1 MLGAII
7 GDLIG
12 SRFEG
17 QNSKS
22 TEFDLFTDKSAFTD
36 DSVLTVATADCILN
50 QKGYTKVYQE
60 YGKKYPNAGYGGTFY
75 KWIFSDNPKPYNSW
89 GNGSAMRVSPVAY
102 AFNDLETVLEEA
114 QKSAEVTH
122 NHPEGI
128 KGAQAVASAVF
139 LARTG
144 KNKAE
149 IKDYIQAKFGYDLER
164 TLDEIRPV
172 YRFDVS
178 CQGSV
183 PEAIIAFIESA
194 DFESAIRLSISL
206 GGDSD
211 TIAAMAGS
219 IAEAF
224 YKEIPEKMIS
234 ETKKRLPDEFLE
246 IIKRFIE
253 RFYR

>member
-7 GDLIG
+7 GDVIG

-17 QNSKS
+17 RYKKS
-22 TEFDLFTDKSAFTD
+22 IDFTLFNDKSIFTD
-36 DSVLTVATADCILN
+36 DSVLTVACADCLLN
-50 QKGYTKVYQE
+50 NKTYVNAFQK
-60 YGKKYPNAGYGGTFY
+60 YGRKYPNAGYGANFY
-75 KWIFSDNPKPYNSW
+75 EWIFSDNPQPYNSW

-102 AFNDLETVLEEA
+102 AFNDLEEVLEEA
-114 QKSAEVTH
+114 KKSAEVTH

-128 KGAQAVASAVF
+128 KGAQAIATSVY
-139 LARTG
+139 LAR
-144 KNKAE
+144 NKKTKSE
-149 IKDYIQAKFGYDLER
+149 LKDYIQAKFGYDLER
-164 TLDEIRPV
+164 KLDDIRPK

-183 PEAIIAFIESA
+183 PEAIIAFLEST
-194 DFESAIRLSISL
+194 DFESSIRLAISI

-224 YKEIPEKMIS
+224 YTEMPANIIK
-234 ETKKRLPDEFLE
+234 ETKKRLPNEFLA
-246 IIKRFIE
+246 IIEQFKE
-253 RFYR
+253 RF